1 MQQQVK
7 QEFPHNL
14 SIEDRKKLRANGIK
28 DVESFDEDTVMAML
42 EDRKIIIKGKH
53 LKVESFSSE
62 SGDLCVNGEIDSVNY
77 TNELSRRA
85 SLLSRVLK

>member
-1 MQQQVK
+1 MQQIK

-14 SIEDRKKLRANGIK
+14 SLKDRKKLHADGVK

-42 EDRKIIIKGKH
+42 EDRKMIIKGKH

-62 SGDLCVNGEIDSVNY
+62 SGDLCVGGEIDSVNY
-77 TNELSRRA
+77 TTELSRRA
-85 SLLSRVLK
+85 GLLSRVLK